1 MDSLLYIFQAWDIV
15 AVCIVIN
22 ITVILGFIV
31 YFGNNKSATHRSFLG
46 FSLLV
51 ALWGTFNYISYQSLS
66 LERAFFI
73 LRLTLFSVTWMTF
86 YFFLFATSFPNENS
100 RLPKL
105 LRWILKFWTTIV
117 SYLTLTSLVLEKVN
131 TVSVEGAIASVTN
144 GPMMP
149 VFGMTTSI
157 YVLIGIIFLLYKTI
171 RSDKENRARFL
182 WVTAGVLIMFVSIIT
197 TNFIFPVLFNNSSYL
212 PFAALF
218 VFPFIAFTS
227 YAIIKYRLLNIR
239 VVGVEIFIVLLL
251 LINLIQL
258 IQARST
264 SEVLTQLISYIGLVV
279 VSVLI
284 LRSVLKEVE
293 AREKIQVLAKQLEG
307 ANEKLKQADQAKSE
321 FLSIAAHQLRTPLT
335 AIKGYISMFLEGD
348 YGKFTPEQTTELES
362 IFRSADRLTRLI
374 DVFLN
379 VSRIETGRLDLKK
392 EPVQYMEIVEAVHS
406 DLAQQAA
413 KKGLKLTIQPPSEP
427 LPLMMLD
434 RDKIHDVT
442 MNLVDNA
449 IKYTPSGWVNIRISR
464 TPSLLTF
471 QVQDSGMGIS
481 AEDIDKLFQKFT
493 RAEAVTRIH
502 TGGSGLGL
510 FIAKKIVE
518 AHGGRIWI
526 ESEGVGKGSI
536 FNYTLPIT
544 TSSPADLSAV
554 ASAKVG
560 DKAAS
565 SLKFARLQ
573 S

>member
-1 MDSLLYIFQAWDIV
+1 MDIFTNLDLLTVGVAIAGIGILGFAIYFNDRHSQTNRTFLFFSLITIAWGVVNYVSYQFTSPLATLWLFRFIMFFAIWQAFFLYKLFWVFPNTEAVYSKRYRFILLPAVIITALVTLTPLVFSSTVGEVVVGEVAQVAKGPGLLLFAIV
-15 AVCIVIN
+15 AVSLVGRGIYLLIKKTRKAE
-22 ITVILGFIV
+22 ISEKRPYRVILM
-31 YFGNNKSATHRSFLG
+31 
-46 FSLLV
+46 
-51 ALWGTFNYISYQSLS
+51 GT
-66 LERAFFI
+66 
-73 LRLTLFSVTWMTF
+73 
-86 YFFLFATSFPNENS
+86 
-100 RLPKL
+100 
-105 LRWILKFWTTIV
+105 
-117 SYLTLTSLVLEKVN
+117 
-131 TVSVEGAIASVTN
+131 
-144 GPMMP
+144 
-149 VFGMTTSI
+149 
-157 YVLIGIIFLLYKTI
+157 
-171 RSDKENRARFL
+171 
-182 WVTAGVLIMFVSIIT
+182 LIMFALIISF
-197 TNFIFPVLFNNSSYL
+197 NFIL
-212 PFAALF
+212 PAFFSNPRFIPLGAIF
-218 VFPFIAFTS
+218 IFPFIAFTA
-227 YAIIKYRLLNIR
+227 YAIYKHKLFNLKVLATASLTFVLAVVTLLE
-239 VVGVEIFIVLLL
+239 VVFAEDLTLIVFRSSVFLLVLAIGV
-251 LINLIQL
+251 
-258 IQARST
+258 S
-264 SEVLTQLISYIGLVV
+264 LVK
-279 VSVLI
+279 
-284 LRSVLKEVE
+284 SVLKEVE
-293 AREKIQVLAKQLEG
+293 AREKVQILAKELET
-307 ANEKLKQADQAKSE
+307 ANEKLKQADMAKSE

-348 YGKFTPEQTTELES
+348 YGKFTDEQTKELES

-392 EPVQYMEIVEAVHS
+392 EPVQYMEIVEAVHR

-518 AHGGRIWI
+518 AHGGRIWV
-526 ESEGVGKGSI
+526 ESEGPGKGSL

-544 TSSPADLSAV
+544 STLPAGEA
-554 ASAKVG
+554 G
-560 DKAAS
+560 DQAATPTKAAT
-565 SLKFARLQ
+565 KAK
-573 S
+573 

>member
-1 MDSLLYIFQAWDIV
+1 MDILTNLDLLTVGIAIAGIGVLGFAIYFNDRKSLTNRTFLFFSLITIAWGVVNYVSYQVTSPAVALWLFRSIMFFAIWQAFFLYKLFRVFPDTEITYSKRYRYILLPTVIVTALVTLTPLVFPNIIGEVVAGEVAVTTKGPGLLLFAIV
-15 AVCIVIN
+15 AV
-22 ITVILGFIV
+22 G
-31 YFGNNKSATHRSFLG
+31 
-46 FSLLV
+46 LV
-51 ALWGTFNYISYQSLS
+51 ARGIYLLIKKTRQAEAEAKRPYRIILLGT
-66 LERAFFI
+66 
-73 LRLTLFSVTWMTF
+73 
-86 YFFLFATSFPNENS
+86 
-100 RLPKL
+100 
-105 LRWILKFWTTIV
+105 
-117 SYLTLTSLVLEKVN
+117 
-131 TVSVEGAIASVTN
+131 
-144 GPMMP
+144 
-149 VFGMTTSI
+149 
-157 YVLIGIIFLLYKTI
+157 
-171 RSDKENRARFL
+171 
-182 WVTAGVLIMFVSIIT
+182 LIMFALIIYF
-197 TNFIFPVLFNNSSYL
+197 NFILPAFFNNPRYTPL
-212 PFAALF
+212 GAIFIL
-218 VFPFIAFTS
+218 PFIAFTA
-227 YAIIKYRLLNIR
+227 YAIYKHKLFNLKVLATASLTFVLAVVTFLEVIFAGDLTLIIFRSSVFLLVLAI
-239 VVGVEIFIVLLL
+239 GVS
-251 LINLIQL
+251 LI
-258 IQARST
+258 
-264 SEVLTQLISYIGLVV
+264 
-279 VSVLI
+279 
-284 LRSVLKEVE
+284 RSVIKEVE
-293 AREKIQVLAKQLEG
+293 AREKVQVLAKDLET
-307 ANEKLKQADQAKSE
+307 ANEKLKQADLAKSE

-348 YGKFTPEQTTELES
+348 YGKFTDEQTKELES

-392 EPVQYMEIVEAVHS
+392 EPVQYMEIVEAVHR

-413 KKGLKLTIQPPSEP
+413 KKGLQLTIQPPSEP

-526 ESEGVGKGSI
+526 ESEGPGKGSL

-544 TSSPADLSAV
+544 VGSSATTAV
-554 ASAKVG
+554 VATNPENSG
-560 DKAAS
+560 S
-565 SLKFARLQ
+565 Q
-573 S
+573 